1 MCLIS
6 KMEKTKEQEK
16 EEIKKLEKKLK
27 EKKARVY
34 GDPIVELY

>member
-1 MCLIS
+1 MD
-6 KMEKTKEQEK
+6 KEQKKKEK
-16 EEIKKLEKKLK
+16 EEIKEMEKKLE

>member
-1 MCLIS
+1 
-6 KMEKTKEQEK
+6 MEKTKEQEK
-16 EEIKKLEKKLK
+16 EEIKELEKKLE

>member
-1 MCLIS
+1 MD
-6 KMEKTKEQEK
+6 KEEKAKGK
-16 EEIKKLEKKLK
+16 EEIKELEKKLK

>member
-1 MCLIS
+1 MD
-6 KMEKTKEQEK
+6 KEQKKKAK
-16 EEIKKLEKKLK
+16 EEIKELEKKLE